1 VKQSLQVSILG
12 HQFNLRSD
20 ASPEQVQRIADF
32 VEGQIH
38 QVTDAGK
45 VADSLQAA
53 ILALLNVSARYL
65 EAGMVEGGSSLDDE
79 RLRLLIGRVERALGE
94 PG

>member
-1 VKQSLQVSILG
+1 MKQSLQVSILG
-12 HQFNLRSD
+12 QQFNLRSD

-32 VEGQIH
+32 AEGQIH

-45 VADSLQAA
+45 VADSLQAT

-65 EAGMVEGGSSLDDE
+65 QEGAVATGSSLDEE
-79 RLRLLIGRVERALGE
+79 RLQLLIGRIERALGE
-94 PG
+94 SG

>member
-12 HQFNLRSD
+12 QQFNLRSD
-20 ASPEQVQRIADF
+20 ASPEQVQRIAEF

-45 VADSLQAA
+45 VADTLQAA

-65 EAGMVEGGSSLDDE
+65 QDGSAGGDTSLDSE
-79 RLRLLIGRVERALGE
+79 RLRLLIGRIERDLGD

>member
-1 VKQSLQVSILG
+1 VRQSLQVSILG
-12 HQFNLRSD
+12 QQFNLRSD
-20 ASPEQVQRIADF
+20 ASPEHVQKIAEF

-38 QVTDAGK
+38 QVTDAGR

-65 EAGMVEGGSSLDDE
+65 QAGEIGSGASLDDE
-79 RLRLLIGRVERALGE
+79 RLRLLIGRIERALGE
-94 PG
+94 SG

>member
-1 VKQSLQVSILG
+1 MKQTLQVSILG
-12 HQFNLRSD
+12 QQFNLRSD
-20 ASPEQVQRIADF
+20 ASPEQVQKIAEF

-65 EAGMVEGGSSLDDE
+65 QAGETGAGSSLEDE
-79 RLRLLIGRVERALGE
+79 RLQLLIGRIERALG
-94 PG
+94 GSV

>member
-1 VKQSLQVSILG
+1 MKQSLQVSILG
-12 HQFNLRSD
+12 QQFNLRSD
-20 ASPEQVQRIADF
+20 ASPEQVQRIAEF

-45 VADSLQAA
+45 VADTLQAA

-65 EAGMVEGGSSLDDE
+65 QDGSAGGDTSLDSE
-79 RLRLLIGRVERALGE
+79 RLRLLIGRIERDLGD